1 MHIYRYALASHKY
14 FPDELRCSN
23 VVAVF
28 PLRYSCV
35 ITSVLAVFPLWSN
48 GVICRVAPQVQFRAL
63 FALIN
68 LVTVAGVSQLKS
80 PSSADELV
88 ARVVRST
95 SSFVHSADVA
105 GQQKM
110 ALAFETIACTRVF
123 LRFSIIS

>member
-1 MHIYRYALASHKY
+1 MVQLC
-14 FPDELRCSN
+14 DLLCS
-23 VVAVF
+23 
-28 PLRYSCV
+28 
-35 ITSVLAVFPLWSN
+35 
-48 GVICRVAPQVQFRAL
+48 PQVQFRAL

-110 ALAFETIACTRVF
+110 QWLCDEFCF
-123 LRFSIIS
+123 LRFLKYHHLTFEYLI